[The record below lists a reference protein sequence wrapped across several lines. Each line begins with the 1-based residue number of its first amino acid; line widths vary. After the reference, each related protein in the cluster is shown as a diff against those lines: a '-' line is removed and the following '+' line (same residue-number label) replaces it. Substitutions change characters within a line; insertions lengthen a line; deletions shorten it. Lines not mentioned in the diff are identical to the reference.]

1 MNRVLSKRNS
11 GINGNAL
18 RTWAILFLAAGIM
31 GRGVIQTHMLGIG
44 HMNNQQILQVLGSS
58 DVAMTMTTLSLV
70 LQALEVCAV
79 PIFGLLLMEG
89 IQYTSDFNAYLLRV
103 GGLAVLCEI
112 PYNLAFGGKLLFL
125 KTRNPVFAL
134 VICMVM
140 IRIYQFYADK
150 GMKTVVVDLLVTAAA
165 VVWCEMLKIDFGS
178 PIVLISA
185 VLWGFRVKPLYRNFA
200 GASMAMVC
208 SMISPFFLACP
219 MSFLIIHA
227 YNGENGTNSRL
238 VNYLAYPVLLL
249 IGAAGGMLL

>member
-208 SMISPFFLACP
+208 SMISPFFLISP
-219 MSFLIIHA
+219 MSFLILHT

-238 VNYLAYPVLLL
+238 VNYLAYPVMLL
-249 IGAAGGMLL
+249 IGTVGGMLL